1 MNTRRTFRH
10 VAIAAA
16 AVALTV
22 SACVTTTDD
31 GNLPAPAGCP
41 DIVVDFGNLE
51 SYRNRRL
58 GVEIAARYGAPV
70 LAAAPGVVVFVG
82 ERRAGPQVRE
92 NADLNKAVVIYHG
105 SMLTSTGEEW
115 FVATHYDRLSRHA
128 GDIAEGDYVRRGQ
141 RIGDN
146 GASGASGIDAAPSLH
161 FATKASGSADIDR
174 GHSWLNP
181 HEFWWQAAPGERAIS
196 PFNPARDYGDPASA
210 DAWTPATRIS
220 GLTYPTAC

>member
-1 MNTRRTFRH
+1 MTTRRTWRQ
-10 VAIAAA
+10 VAFAA
-16 AVALTV
+16 AVVLA
-22 SACVTTTDD
+22 SACVTTTD
-31 GNLPAPAGCP
+31 GTTPRPPAGCP
-41 DIVVDFGNLE
+41 GIAIDFGNLE

-58 GVEIAARYGAPV
+58 GIEIAARYGAPV

-105 SMLTSTGEEW
+105 GMLTSTGEEW
-115 FVATHYDRLSRHA
+115 FVATHYDRLSRFA
-128 GDIAEGDYVRRGQ
+128 DGLEEGDYVRRGQ
-141 RIGDN
+141 RLGDN
-146 GASGASGIDAAPSLH
+146 GASGASGLDAAPRLH

-181 HEFWWQAAPGERAIS
+181 HEFWWQAAPGERAIH
-196 PFNPARDYGDPASA
+196 PFDPAQDYGDPASA
-210 DAWTPATRIS
+210 EDWTPATRIS